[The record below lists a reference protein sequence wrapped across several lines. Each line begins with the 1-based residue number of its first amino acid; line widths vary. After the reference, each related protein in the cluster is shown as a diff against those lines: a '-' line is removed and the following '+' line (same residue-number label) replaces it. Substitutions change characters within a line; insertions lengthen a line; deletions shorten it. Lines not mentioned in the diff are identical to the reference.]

1 MNNSKKDNFFA
12 SRLENRDRIVGIDNN
27 LDFKITVFVGL
38 YNAISYIDE
47 IYKSL
52 HCQLEQKFAIVLVDN
67 NSTDG
72 TWEKI
77 QSWKEL
83 FYGRITLIRNPIN
96 VGGTANLYFA
106 LDEVD
111 TDWFTQFHQDDRYLE
126 NHLSTIVQ
134 ALKNVDHNVIAISTD
149 MGSISEAGDELPIK
163 SRSAWLLSNKTRP
176 EMFIANVFVHSIYW
190 PSTAFKKSAYKSIYA
205 PWHSATFPDTEIL
218 LRLCALGDFV
228 IVSKKTMF
236 YRENP
241 SSDSHSLSKM
251 ESTLG
256 AGLGL
261 IRIFE
266 SKEFEELIKSCD
278 PEFLSSFFR
287 KLRHGIEFRTQNPEI
302 AQLIYVFALEKAN
315 MAFDYGNQTILK
327 ILLDFYQTLD
337 AIRTANLL
345 ENLLPVTKSNI
356 EIISRADIKIVDS
369 QDHTMDQN
377 IETQIEAVTPRARH
391 VAIMKILGFFPY
403 GFQVL
408 SLKILLRLKIKLN
421 SKHPWNFKIKRN
433 R

>member
-1 MNNSKKDNFFA
+1 MNNSKKDNFF
-12 SRLENRDRIVGIDNN
+12 SSQLENRERIVGIDRN
-27 LDFKITVFVGL
+27 LDFEITVFVGL
-38 YNAISYIDE
+38 YNAMPYLDE
-47 IYKSL
+47 IYTSL
-52 HCQLEQKFAIVLVDN
+52 HCQIEQKFAIVLVDN

-83 FYGRITLIRNPIN
+83 FFGRITLIRNPIN

-126 NHLSTIVQ
+126 NHLSTIIQ
-134 ALKNVDHNVIAISTD
+134 TLKSIDNNVIAISTD
-149 MGSISEAGDELPIK
+149 MGSISEGGYELPIK

-176 EMFIANVFVHSIYW
+176 EIFIANVFVHSIYW

-218 LRLCALGDFV
+218 LRLCAHGDFV

-261 IRIFE
+261 IRVFE

-278 PEFLSSFFR
+278 PEFLSSFFL
-287 KLRHGIEFRTQNPEI
+287 KLRNGIEFRTGNPEI

-315 MAFDYGNQTILK
+315 MAFDYGNQIILE
-327 ILLDFYQTLD
+327 ILLVFYRTLD
-337 AIRTANLL
+337 ATRTANLL
-345 ENLLPVTKSNI
+345 ENLLPKTKSHREVI
-356 EIISRADIKIVDS
+356 TPAEIKIVDT
-369 QDHTMDQN
+369 QDHIMDQN
-377 IETQIEAVTPRARH
+377 IETQIEAAASRTRNA
-391 VAIMKILGFFPY
+391 AIMKILGLLPY
-403 GFQVL
+403 RLQVL
-408 SLKILLRLKIKLN
+408 SMKILLRLKIKLN
-421 SKHPWNFKIKRN
+421 SKHPWDFDLKKNH
-433 R
+433 

>member
-1 MNNSKKDNFFA
+1 MNNSKKDNFF
-12 SRLENRDRIVGIDNN
+12 SRQIENRERIVGVNKN
-27 LDFKITVFVGL
+27 LDFEITVFVGL
-38 YNAISYIDE
+38 YNAVPYIDE
-47 IYKSL
+47 IYTSL
-52 HCQLEQKFAIVLVDN
+52 HCQREQKFAIVLVDN

-83 FYGRITLIRNPIN
+83 FFDRITLIRNPIN

-106 LDEVD
+106 LDEID

-126 NHLSTIVQ
+126 NHLSTIIQ
-134 ALKNVDHNVIAISTD
+134 TLKSIDKNVIGISTD
-149 MGSISEAGDELPIK
+149 MGSISESGDELPIK

-190 PSTAFKKSAYKSIYA
+190 PSTAFNKSAYKSIYA

-228 IVSKKTMF
+228 IVSKKTML

-261 IRIFE
+261 ILIFE
-266 SKEFEELIKSCD
+266 S
-278 PEFLSSFFR
+278 
-287 KLRHGIEFRTQNPEI
+287 Q
-302 AQLIYVFALEKAN
+302 
-315 MAFDYGNQTILK
+315 
-327 ILLDFYQTLD
+327 
-337 AIRTANLL
+337 
-345 ENLLPVTKSNI
+345 
-356 EIISRADIKIVDS
+356 
-369 QDHTMDQN
+369 
-377 IETQIEAVTPRARH
+377 
-391 VAIMKILGFFPY
+391 
-403 GFQVL
+403 
-408 SLKILLRLKIKLN
+408 
-421 SKHPWNFKIKRN
+421 
-433 R
+433 